1 MNETLLLKK
10 QTKKYIDTADEK
22 VVKMIYAML
31 QVNAEADWWDDVSD
45 EAKKS
50 IEKGLQDV
58 AAGKIKP
65 HKEVMKKYK
74 KWL

>member
-1 MNETLLLKK
+1 MKETSLLKK

-22 VVKMIYAML
+22 VVKMIHAML
-31 QVNAEADWWDDVSD
+31 QVNAETDWWDDVSD
-45 EAKKS
+45 AAKKS

-58 AAGKIKP
+58 AAGKTRP